1 MLRNYYRE
9 NVWLQWW
16 ALLPFLG
23 AIALLLAFLIVQS
36 SPAVPV
42 WWHPAPTVALLT
54 LMGFPVLI
62 LLNFMRLSITV
73 DSEHIKVGFGILR
86 KTISWK
92 EVMFCQV
99 TKARFGVYGRV
110 GVGLGVDNSLAF
122 TTSFG
127 NAVQIMRRNGRPLVF
142 SSKNPTKLSK
152 IINEHVSSSD
162 RR

>member
-1 MLRNYYRE
+1 M
-9 NVWLQWW
+9 
-16 ALLPFLG
+16 LPFLG
-23 AIALLLAFLIVQS
+23 AIALLLAFLVVQS
-36 SPAVPV
+36 SPVVPV
-42 WWHPAPTVALLT
+42 WWHPAPTAALVI
-54 LMGFPVLI
+54 LMGFPILI

-92 EVMFCQV
+92 EVVSSQV
-99 TKARFGVYGRV
+99 IKARFGVYGRV

-127 NAVQIMRRNGRPLVF
+127 NAVQIMRRNGRPFVF

-152 IINEHVSSSD
+152 IINQLSSSSTH
-162 RR
+162 R